1 MIDRSERVYFAR
13 CIGPLGPIGAI
24 KIGCSHRWNER
35 VKEQSANLP
44 FDLELLASVP
54 GGRVLEAF
62 CHMQLKPHR
71 IGGEFFL
78 ENEQVMKVV
87 NRATTTGKAYYYV
100 EDSGSSQFPD
110 GALSAFMKFH
120 GIALSELALKLGRP
134 LAKFEK
140 EAVKSNFDNCKRAAA
155 AAFIAQSKEHF
166 VRWPD
171 DALRGL
177 CGQVY
182 GAFVA
187 SGKEADAA

>member
-13 CIGPLGPIGAI
+13 CIGPLGSIGAI

-35 VKEQSANLP
+35 VKELAANLP
-44 FDLELLASVP
+44 FNLELLASVP

-71 IGGEFFL
+71 IGGEFFA

-87 NRATTTGKAYYYV
+87 NRAATTGRAYFYV
-100 EDSGSSQFPD
+100 EDSGSGYLPKD
-110 GALSAFMKFH
+110 ALSAFMKYH
-120 GIALSELALKLGRP
+120 GIALSELALKLGMS

-140 EAVKSNFDNCKRAAA
+140 EAAKHNFANCNRIAA

-166 VRWPD
+166 VHWPD

-182 GAFVA
+182 GAREDSPKA
-187 SGKEADAA
+187 AEAA